1 MYPREIDDIDAVD
14 EVNASNPPDWM
25 VDGAPKMM
33 QTASEIAARL
43 VAEGYSE
50 EQAYEIALERLQ
62 DEENIEEDTIHT
74 VEETDLAGDVAA
86 SDDVEI

>member
-1 MYPREIDDIDAVD
+1 MYPRDIDEMNEID

-25 VDGAPKMM
+25 VAGAPKMM
-33 QTASEIAARL
+33 QTAAEIAARL

-74 VEETDLAGDVAA
+74 VEETDLT
-86 SDDVEI
+86 SDDVES

>member
-1 MYPREIDDIDAVD
+1 MYPREVDDIETVD

-25 VDGAPKMM
+25 VDGPKMM

-74 VEETDLAGDVAA
+74 IEEAELSADANV
-86 SDDVEI
+86 DDVEI